1 MTKRPTRSIPFFALL
16 CALSA
21 AAGSLPDRALAA
33 GDAKRGADVFD
44 SQCAECHSVRAGK
57 NKKGPSLFG
66 SVGRAAATVP
76 DFVYSD
82 ALKQS
87 GITWTPDKIQTYLA
101 APKKM
106 VPGGKMKYD
115 SEMTSADVADLL
127 TYLGTLR

>member
-1 MTKRPTRSIPFFALL
+1 MIKHPPRSLQFFALS
-16 CALSA
+16 CALLA
-21 AAGSLPDRALAA
+21 AASALPSRAMAA

-57 NKKGPSLFG
+57 NKKGPSLFA
-66 SVGRAAATVP
+66 SVGRTAGTVP

-101 APKKM
+101 GPKKM

-115 SEMTSADVADLL
+115 SEMTSADVTDLL
-127 TYLGTLR
+127 VYLGSLH